1 MPTQDDTQQP
11 RLTRRQVAAAVD
23 GTGWRLL
30 AGRLVTAVPVADWT
44 IGTEVAAAVVAVAGD
59 GADGHLRVDLRDGL
73 VVLSVQTADIDWLT
87 EPDLE
92 LVRAILD
99 TVSGLGLPC
108 RPAADRRSVQ
118 VVEIA
123 IDALDIPA
131 VRPFWKAVLGYVDE
145 VGNPDTAQ
153 AVVDPAGQGPS
164 IWFQQLDNPREQR
177 NRIHFDVMV
186 GQDEADARVA
196 AAVAAGGTLLSTARA
211 RAFWV
216 LADPEGNEICVCTWQ
231 DREK

>member
-1 MPTQDDTQQP
+1 M
-11 RLTRRQVAAAVD
+11 D

-30 AGRLVTAVPVADWT
+30 SSRLVTAVPVADWT
-44 IGTEVAAAVVAVAGD
+44 IGAEVAAAVVLAAGD
-59 GADGHLRVDLRDGL
+59 RARGHLGFDLRHGV
-73 VVLSVQTADIDWLT
+73 VVLSVQTAGIDWLT
-87 EPDLE
+87 SADLD
-92 LVRAILD
+92 LAGAILD
-99 TVSGLGLPC
+99 TVSDLGLRC
-108 RPAADRRSVQ
+108 ESVADRRSVQ

-131 VRPFWKAVLGYVDE
+131 VRPFWKAALGYVDE
-145 VGNPDTAQ
+145 VGNPDTAE
-153 AVVDPAGQGPS
+153 AIVDPAGQGPS
-164 IWFQQLDNPREQR
+164 IWFQQLDSPREQR

-196 AAVAAGGTLLSTARA
+196 AAVAAGGTLLSDARA

-231 DREK
+231 DREQ

>member
-1 MPTQDDTQQP
+1 MDE
-11 RLTRRQVAAAVD
+11 
-23 GTGWRLL
+23 TGWRLL
-30 AGRLVTAVPVADWT
+30 SGRLVTAVPVADWT
-44 IGTEVAAAVVAVAGD
+44 TGGEVAVAVVAVAGD
-59 GADGHLRVDLRDGL
+59 GAGGHLRIDLRDGV
-73 VVLSVQTADIDWLT
+73 VVLSVQTAGIDWLT
-87 EPDLE
+87 EDDLD
-92 LVRAILD
+92 LARAILC
-99 TVSGLGLPC
+99 TVSDLGLHCEPV
-108 RPAADRRSVQ
+108 ADGRSVQ

-145 VGNPDTAQ
+145 VGNPDTAE
-153 AVVDPAGQGPS
+153 AVVDPVGQGPS
-164 IWFQQLDNPREQR
+164 IWFQQLDSPREQR

-196 AAVAAGGTLLSTARA
+196 ATIAAGGNLLSDARA

-231 DREK
+231 DREE